1 MSFWAILGLIALT
14 IATPFIIGFIGDE
27 LNDFFDN
34 F

>member
-14 IATPFIIGFIGDE
+14 IATPFIIGFIEDIT
-27 LNDFFDN
+27 NDFFDN